1 MAVGGWQLNRFER
14 ILFRAA
20 VVLAGLL
27 IFARLGAMAV
37 LAFLH
42 HSR

>member
-1 MAVGGWQLNRFER
+1 MTVNRWPLDRFER

-20 VVLAGLL
+20 LVLGGLL
-27 IFARLGAMAV
+27 IFVRLGAMVV
-37 LAFLH
+37 LAILH

>member
-20 VVLAGLL
+20 VLLGGLL
-27 IFARLGAMAV
+27 VFVRLGAMVV